1 MELEPDVVH
10 RLETGRREV
19 LALASVDPVEGRVEA
34 LAVAEEARVVLAERA
49 GDPLQPLDELP
60 GPGDDLLVVIA
71 VGVVVRHLVTSD
83 IDLLPRRHRLEELGI
98 DPLEALVEP
107 VRLGVGPEVPVRRGG
122 EGVEGGLGR
131 VGRQQEFA
139 GAAEPVIVAF
149 AAAAYGDLRSDAES
163 DGLHERFE
171 RINAQLLQTMA
182 AWQQIDVGGHKVPN
196 DHSDRYY
203 DEKIITRAAKL
214 VARLKRITGA
224 LGEHDPRFLRY
235 GERLDAALDRV
246 DRGQREYLSSPG
258 FESVHNIWFEF
269 HEDLL
274 RSLGKARTE

>member
-1 MELEPDVVH
+1 VTRTEF
-10 RLETGRREV
+10 EV
-19 LALASVDPVEGRVEA
+19 LNVIVLKGMCPTR
-34 LAVAEEARVVLAERA
+34 AVADLLALPESAVEETVAALERGDLIGRA
-49 GDPLQPLDELP
+49 GE
-60 GPGDDLLVVIA
+60 LLVP
-71 VGVVVRHLVTSD
+71 TD
-83 IDLLPRRHRLEELGI
+83 
-98 DPLEALVEP
+98 
-107 VRLGVGPEVPVRRGG
+107 
-122 EGVEGGLGR
+122 
-131 VGRQQEFA
+131 
-139 GAAEPVIVAF
+139 AAEPALVAF

-182 AWQQIDVGGHKVPN
+182 AWQEIDVGGHKVAN
-196 DHSDRYY
+196 DHSDRDY

-214 VARLKRITGA
+214 VERLKRIAGA

-235 GERLDAALDRV
+235 GERFGAALDRV

-258 FESVHNIWFEF
+258 LESVHDIWFEF